1 MRTVPIMKKL
11 LLLLFSISAISFQ
24 SYSQDEFEMQEGDTT
39 YVMKKYYLVLLKANP
54 DKEALDSAKVA
65 EIQQAHLDNIS
76 RLADMG
82 KIVMAGPMG
91 DDGNLRGIFVM
102 DCDNLEEATDL
113 CETDPAIMKKRLLY
127 EVHPWWAAKGSKL
140 P

>member
-1 MRTVPIMKKL
+1 MKKL
-11 LLLLFSISAISFQ
+11 LVVLIGLFTITYHVQA
-24 SYSQDEFEMQEGDTT
+24 QDEFEMKDGDTT
-39 YVMKKYYLVLLKANP
+39 YIMKKYYLVLLLVNP
-54 DKEALDSAKVA
+54 DKEQLDSAKVA
-65 EIQQAHLDNIS
+65 EIQQAHLDNIG
-76 RLADMG
+76 RLANLG

-102 DCDNLEEATDL
+102 DCENLEEARML
-113 CETDPAIMKKRLLY
+113 CETDPAIIKKRLLY